1 MVAQVVQRNDWTVRM
16 RKPKMKRI
24 SASSLGILQ
33 GSRVLFSD
41 FATDGVMWTGHG
53 DRESRF
59 HVAFPEPFR
68 APPAVM
74 VGISLWDMDHRTN
87 MRADLTAENITETG
101 FQLVFR
107 TWGDTR
113 IARIRA
119 DWTAMGP
126 LRDEDDWEID

>member
-1 MVAQVVQRNDWTVRM
+1 MKR
-16 RKPKMKRI
+16 PKMMRMAGNSI
-24 SASSLGILQ
+24 GILQ
-33 GSRVLFSD
+33 GTRVLFSD
-41 FATDGVMWTGHG
+41 FASDGVMWTGSG

-59 HVAFPEPFR
+59 QVSFPEAFR
-68 APPAVM
+68 SAPAVM

-87 MRADLTAENITETG
+87 MRADLTAENVTEKG

-119 DWTAMGP
+119 DWTAIGP
-126 LRDEDDWEID
+126 VRDEDDWDIA

>member
-1 MVAQVVQRNDWTVRM
+1 M

-33 GSRVLFSD
+33 GSQLLFSD
-41 FATDGVMWTGHG
+41 FATDGVMWTGNG
-53 DRESRF
+53 DRESRTQVVF
-59 HVAFPEPFR
+59 SERFR
-68 APPAVM
+68 SIPVVT
-74 VGISLWDMDHRTN
+74 VGISLWDMDHHTN

-126 LRDEDDWEID
+126 IRDEDDWDIA

>member
-1 MVAQVVQRNDWTVRM
+1 M
-16 RKPKMKRI
+16 RKPVMKRMG
-24 SASSLGILQ
+24 ANSLGILQ
-33 GSRVLFSD
+33 GTRVLFSD
-41 FATDGVMWTGHG
+41 FATDGPMWTGNG

-59 HVAFPEPFR
+59 HITFPEAFR
-68 APPAVM
+68 AAPAVM

-101 FQLVFR
+101 FHLVFR

-119 DWTAMGP
+119 DWTALGP
-126 LRDEDDWEID
+126 LRDEDDWDIA